1 MGEMASALAH
11 ELNQPLAAISNYMK
25 GSRRLLA
32 DSPDPNRSKIENA
45 LDRAAEQALRAGQI
59 IRRLRD
65 FVSRGESEKRVESLS
80 KLIEE
85 AGALGLAGARE
96 QGVQLR
102 FNLDPEHDL
111 VLVDRVQI
119 QQVLVNLFR
128 NALEAM
134 AHSPQ
139 RELIASNA
147 KVADD
152 MIEVAVFDTGPGF
165 HDDVMPNLFQTFYTT
180 KETGM
185 GVGLSISRS
194 IVEAHG
200 GRMWAETNR
209 SGGATFRFTLPAA
222 SNESVTMV
230 HRGKVYVIDDD
241 ERDARLARLPARVPP
256 ISTSRCSNRA
266 SSFLDALSTID
277 FGCVVSDVRMPGID
291 GIELLKRLKAG
302 GSLFP
307 VVIMTGH
314 GDVPLAVEAMKLGAM
329 DFLEKP
335 FEDDRLI
342 GMIETALR
350 RAEPG
355 VKGEAVTLEIQTR
368 IASLSPRERQVMDGL
383 IAGLSNKLIARE
395 YDISPR
401 TIEVYR
407 ANVMTKMQAA
417 SLSELVRLA
426 MRGGVFKD

>member
-1 MGEMASALAH
+1 MA
-11 ELNQPLAAISNYMK
+11 
-25 GSRRLLA
+25 
-32 DSPDPNRSKIENA
+32 
-45 LDRAAEQALRAGQI
+45 
-59 IRRLRD
+59 
-65 FVSRGESEKRVESLS
+65 
-80 KLIEE
+80 
-85 AGALGLAGARE
+85 
-96 QGVQLR
+96 
-102 FNLDPEHDL
+102 
-111 VLVDRVQI
+111 
-119 QQVLVNLFR
+119 
-128 NALEAM
+128 
-134 AHSPQ
+134 
-139 RELIASNA
+139 
-147 KVADD
+147 
-152 MIEVAVFDTGPGF
+152 
-165 HDDVMPNLFQTFYTT
+165 
-180 KETGM
+180 
-185 GVGLSISRS
+185 
-194 IVEAHG
+194 
-200 GRMWAETNR
+200 
-209 SGGATFRFTLPAA
+209 
-222 SNESVTMV
+222 

-241 ERDARLARLPARVPP
+241 EAMRDSLDFLLAAADFQVSLFESALD
-256 ISTSRCSNRA
+256 
-266 SSFLDALSTID
+266 FLDALSTLD

-342 GMIETALR
+342 GMIEAALR

-355 VKGEAVTLEIQTR
+355 VKNEAVTLEIQSR

-426 MRGGVFKD
+426 MRGGALKD